1 MVGFGGFGWCWWIVA
16 IWLDTPAGVLSGGGG
31 SGQALALRFVNVMIE
46 LVFIF
51 SFFLDWFFLFNC
63 LEWRNFIETT

>member
-1 MVGFGGFGWCWWIVA
+1 MVLVDRGDLA
-16 IWLDTPAGVLSGGGG
+16 RYAAGVLSGGGG